1 MKDRTCLILSI
12 IAAIVALAAIVTTI
26 IVFREQ
32 IGAFFSALKAK
43 IQKSEDPVLHEDYVD
58 FADV

>member
-1 MKDRTCLILSI
+1 MKDRTSCILSI

-32 IGAFFSALKAK
+32 IAAFFSAVKEK
-43 IQKSEDPVLHEDYVD
+43 IKKSTDPVLHEDYVD